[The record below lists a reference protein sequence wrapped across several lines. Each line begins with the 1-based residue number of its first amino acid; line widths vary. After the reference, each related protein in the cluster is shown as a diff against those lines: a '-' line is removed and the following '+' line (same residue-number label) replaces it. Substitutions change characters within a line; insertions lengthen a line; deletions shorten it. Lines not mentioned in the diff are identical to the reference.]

1 MTTSPL
7 HRLETTVLVDH
18 HSFDLLDDGGPQEAV
33 PDFAD
38 PSRWLFTGRNAITV
52 VSQDGSPHPAR
63 VTVELWPAAPDPAPG
78 GVRAEVQ
85 LDSGDLEVN
94 PLVDP
99 DAGWIDLGGPGMYE
113 VEAYQPEDGHYVFRI
128 WNPAGGPP

>member
-1 MTTSPL
+1 MA
-7 HRLETTVLVDH
+7 
-18 HSFDLLDDGGPQEAV
+18 G
-33 PDFAD
+33 
-38 PSRWLFTGRNAITV
+38 
-52 VSQDGSPHPAR
+52 
-63 VTVELWPAAPDPAPG
+63 APDPAPG

-128 WNPAGGPP
+128 WNPAGGPHDRRSRTRQAAATITRPQHPVLPARARPGR

>member
-52 VSQDGSPHPAR
+52 VSQDGPR
-63 VTVELWPAAPDPAPG
+63 TRRG
-78 GVRAEVQ
+78 
-85 LDSGDLEVN
+85 
-94 PLVDP
+94 
-99 DAGWIDLGGPGMYE
+99 
-113 VEAYQPEDGHYVFRI
+113 
-128 WNPAGGPP
+128 